1 LQKNNH
7 NLRHMKFTAIDLFS
21 GCGGATTGL
30 KKAGF
35 EVLSAIDINEKA
47 VKVYKLNHPDVK
59 VVNDDIEKVDLSIFT
74 KNLNIDEGSLD
85 LIVACPPCQGFSK
98 LRTRNREEPAND
110 KRNNLVLEIV
120 KFVKILYPKFLLI
133 ENVPGLLKDWRIKE
147 VKHQLENMGYL
158 YSCNIIDAADYGIP
172 QRRKRMIL
180 MASRLGDIVAPVIKY
195 KKKTVRDAIGKIEP
209 PEKSKK
215 KLHSILSE
223 HNEKVYKR
231 IKSIP
236 KNGGGRNNLNPEH
249 QLLCH
254 NKHGFNGF
262 RDVYGRMSWDCVAP
276 TLTRFCIN
284 PSKGRFIH
292 PEQDRAISLYEAMIL
307 QTFPKSYK
315 FPLEIGRGNIA
326 SMIGEAL
333 PPLLVQ
339 RQASIII
346 NHIIK
351 NNG

>member
-1 LQKNNH
+1 LEKNNH
-7 NLRHMKFTAIDLFS
+7 KLKHLKYTAIDLFS
-21 GCGGATTGL
+21 GCGGVTTGL

-35 EVLSAIDINEKA
+35 KVLSAIDINKKA

-59 VVNDDIEKVDLSIFT
+59 VVNDDIKKIDLSIFT
-74 KNLNIDEGSLD
+74 GNLNIDKGSLD
-85 LIVACPPCQGFSK
+85 LLVACPPCQGFSR
-98 LRTRNREEPAND
+98 LRTKNKEKPVNDERND
-110 KRNNLVLEIV
+110 LVLEIIR
-120 KFVKILYPKFLLI
+120 FVKMLYPKFVLI
-133 ENVPGLLKDWRIKE
+133 ENVPGLLKDWRIEE
-147 VKHQLENMGYL
+147 VKRKLGNMGYL

-180 MASRLGDIVAPVIKY
+180 MASRLGDIVQPDIKY
-195 KKKTVRDAIGKIEP
+195 KRKTVRDAIGKIKP
-209 PEKSKK
+209 PKKSKN
-215 KLHSILSE
+215 KLHCILSE

-236 KNGGGRNNLNPEH
+236 KNGGGRNNLNPEY
-249 QLLCH
+249 QLSCH
-254 NKHGFNGF
+254 NRGGFNGF
-262 RDVYGRMSWDCVAP
+262 KDVYGRMSWDRVSP

-315 FPLEIGRGNIA
+315 FPIEIGRGHIA

-346 NHIIK
+346 KHIIK